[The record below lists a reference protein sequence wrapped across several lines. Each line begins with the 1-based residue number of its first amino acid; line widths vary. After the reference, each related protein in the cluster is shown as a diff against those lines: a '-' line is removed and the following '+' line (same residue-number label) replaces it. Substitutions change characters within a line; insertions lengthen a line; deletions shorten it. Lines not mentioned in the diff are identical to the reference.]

1 MACSKL
7 EARGHLLHKTGL
19 TGIIKLHECTY
30 ILDTIQD
37 FLIAEPM
44 KPCMHIL
51 EISIS
56 SLNHVNVRPTKT
68 PKLADKKC
76 AQFY

>member
-1 MACSKL
+1 MRANHTSVITSQKIVFSRFKYL
-7 EARGHLLHKTGL
+7 
-19 TGIIKLHECTY
+19 
-30 ILDTIQD
+30 LDTFQD
-37 FLIAEPM
+37 FLISEHM
-44 KPCMHIL
+44 KPCMLLL